1 MKKCKLENFVK
12 LFVRN
17 INELSVLS
25 ESFTSDSSGQLD
37 IFGHD
42 GDSSSVDGS

>member
-1 MKKCKLENFVK
+1 MKSLNC

-17 INELSVLS
+17 INYSSMS

-37 IFGHD
+37 VFGHD
-42 GDSSSVDGS
+42 GDSSSMDGS

>member
-1 MKKCKLENFVK
+1 MSKCILENLVK
-12 LFVRN
+12 LFIRN

-25 ESFTSDSSGQLD
+25 ESFTSNSSGQLD

-42 GDSSSVDGS
+42 SDSSSVNSS